1 MKIRS
6 GCEGGGKGALV
17 QKELSATLA
26 THQDQTIFEKT
37 ENPCYPINTMLAT
50 RDKALGRGTGLGIGN
65 AGDPQFTI
73 TKGHEHAVAYSFDS
87 LASNSMKSANPN
99 SGCHETNTGRT
110 LDCGYPDPSKNQGG
124 IAIVQKNPEA
134 QYADN
139 ELQAAF
145 ELKNTVLNDQG
156 GGKMSVTYGVAGTL
170 RAQEHGH
177 PPITFDKTGGIEQD
191 AESHC
196 D

>member
-1 MKIRS
+1 MVASKPSGGQHEAYTMKIRS

-26 THQDQTIFEKT
+26 THQDQTVFEKT

-50 RDKALGRGTGLGIGN
+50 RDKALGRRTGLGIGN

-124 IAIVQKNPEA
+124 IAIVQKNP
-134 QYADN
+134 
-139 ELQAAF
+139 
-145 ELKNTVLNDQG
+145 V
-156 GGKMSVTYGVAGTL
+156 
-170 RAQEHGH
+170 
-177 PPITFDKTGGIEQD
+177 TFDKTGGIERD
-191 AESHC
+191 AES
-196 D
+196 DSD